1 MPITALPRTLRENQ
15 TIVHGDGSLERLYNF
30 INNALPPSV
39 EKSER
44 EKKQRLEKE
53 RHETELKERLQAER
67 QKKES
72 EHLETEVPLSS
83 SGETRSKRKSS
94 PKQVI
99 GFLAIAAVMVVAGL
113 IYFGT
118 RVSQSSPPPP
128 QSLAKAAAAGN
139 PARKKLLDA
148 ADPAKGLLDCAN
160 AGDPDCML
168 GMGEVHEFD
177 HDYDGARYWYQRPQ
191 TLATR
196 KRKNGSGGCP
206 QNEKYLPQ
214 VASVFFAG

>member
-83 SGETRSKRKSS
+83 SGPQEAVGRRRSG
-94 PKQVI
+94 Q
-99 GFLAIAAVMVVAGL
+99 GVV
-113 IYFGT
+113 
-118 RVSQSSPPPP
+118 
-128 QSLAKAAAAGN
+128 
-139 PARKKLLDA
+139 
-148 ADPAKGLLDCAN
+148 
-160 AGDPDCML
+160 
-168 GMGEVHEFD
+168 
-177 HDYDGARYWYQRPQ
+177 
-191 TLATR
+191 
-196 KRKNGSGGCP
+196 
-206 QNEKYLPQ
+206 
-214 VASVFFAG
+214 